1 VAAQG
6 AAGLLKEDR
15 RGLSLWV
22 SVLNGLL
29 YGPFFLL
36 VGVLLHVW
44 VGALGAGAWAVFA
57 VSVGVWHEARRR
69 GRARG

>member
-1 VAAQG
+1 
-6 AAGLLKEDR
+6 
-15 RGLSLWV
+15 V